1 MAATS
6 SGLRDIPRTLH
17 RPAAAPP
24 LGAGQGLTE
33 YALLITLVAVVV
45 IMMLVT
51 LGRGVKGVFC
61 NLMITL
67 EPEMPLSCVVP
78 VAEEGGGDGDS
89 DQGSLSALA
98 GYRSSDQKLVV
109 MARAPQGASAT
120 LTVAG
125 YGTMSQVPGTDYY
138 KLVVTTSDPPATVTI
153 QSSEGGS
160 YVVQVRGR

>member
-1 MAATS
+1 
-6 SGLRDIPRTLH
+6 LH
-17 RPAAAPP
+17 RRAAAPP

-45 IMMLVT
+45 IMVLVT
-51 LGRGVKGVFC
+51 LGGGVKGVFC

-67 EPEMPLSCVVP
+67 DPETPLSCVEP

-109 MARAPQGASAT
+109 LARVPQGTSPT

-125 YGTMSQVPGTDYY
+125 YGTMSRIPGTDFY

-160 YVVQVRGR
+160 YVVEVRGR